1 MDAGDWNRRYEGPDL
16 LWTAR
21 PNRLLVTEVADM
33 TPGRAL
39 DLGCGEG
46 RNAVW
51 LATQGWS
58 VTGVDFADVG
68 VDKGRRLAE
77 AEGVSVEWVVADL
90 RAYQPEGDAYDL
102 VIVLYLHLPAPDRRA
117 IHRAAV
123 RSLRPGGTFLVVG
136 HDLTNLTDGYG
147 GPQDPSILFTPDE
160 VVEDLAS
167 LSMVK
172 SERARR
178 QVSTGGGER
187 TAIDAVIRAVR
198 PGTPR

>member
-102 VIVLYLHLPAPDRRA
+102 VIVLYLHLPAPDGA

-123 RSLRPGGTFLVVG
+123 RSLRPGGTFSWWA
-136 HDLTNLTDGYG
+136 TT
-147 GPQDPSILFTPDE
+147 
-160 VVEDLAS
+160 
-167 LSMVK
+167 
-172 SERARR
+172 
-178 QVSTGGGER
+178 
-187 TAIDAVIRAVR
+187 
-198 PGTPR
+198 